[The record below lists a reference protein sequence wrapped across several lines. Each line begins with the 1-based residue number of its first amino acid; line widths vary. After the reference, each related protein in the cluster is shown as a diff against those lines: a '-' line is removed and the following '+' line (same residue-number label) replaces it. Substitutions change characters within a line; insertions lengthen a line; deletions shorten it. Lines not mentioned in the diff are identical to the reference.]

1 MICEI
6 LLKKIC
12 FQIII
17 NSCRFKNKHI
27 TNIVKYYIQFK
38 IIIIQVD
45 LKYRKIYIIQMTINS
60 SLNLVFILGSVL
72 NILLLR

>member
-6 LLKKIC
+6 LLRKIC

-45 LKYRKIYIIQMTINS
+45 LKIRHTNIVK
-60 SLNLVFILGSVL
+60 FI
-72 NILLLR
+72 